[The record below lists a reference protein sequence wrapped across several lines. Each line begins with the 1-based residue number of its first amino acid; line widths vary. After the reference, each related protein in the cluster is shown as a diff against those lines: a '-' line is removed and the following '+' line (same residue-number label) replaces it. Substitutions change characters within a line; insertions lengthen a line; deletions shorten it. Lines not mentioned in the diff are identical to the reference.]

1 MKDTLNQQ
9 NLNKNN
15 SISFLTK
22 FIATGLYSGYSPV
35 APGTAGSVV
44 GILFLLIPGFGTPI
58 PLATAVII
66 GFFIGTYT
74 SNRMEKQLGE
84 DPPPVVIDEIV
95 GMWISLLFLP
105 KGLFVVFTAFIFF
118 RIFDIVKP
126 QPARYMEKLK
136 HGWGIMLD
144 DVVAGIY
151 ANLTT
156 QLIIW
161 FFPALMR

>member
-1 MKDTLNQQ
+1 MTDTLDQQ

-22 FIATGLYSGYSPV
+22 FIATGFYSGYSPV

-44 GILFLLIPGFGTPI
+44 GILFLLIPGFES
-58 PLATAVII
+58 PLLLSVAIVAM
-66 GFFIGTYT
+66 FFIGVIS
-74 SNRMEKQLGE
+74 SNRMEKRFGD
-84 DPPPVVIDEIV
+84 DPSIVVIDEIV

-144 DVVAGIY
+144 DVAAGIY
-151 ANLTT
+151 ANLAT

-161 FFPALMR
+161 FFPSLMR

>member
-1 MKDTLNQQ
+1 MTDTLDQQ
-9 NLNKNN
+9 NPNKNN
-15 SISFLTK
+15 SIPFLTK
-22 FIATGLYSGYSPV
+22 FIATGFYSGYSPV

-44 GILFLLIPGFGTPI
+44 GILFFLIPGFGTPI

-74 SNRMEKQLGE
+74 SNRMEKRFGE
-84 DPPPVVIDEIV
+84 DPSIVVIDEIV

-105 KGLFVVFTAFIFF
+105 NNLFVIFTAFILF

-126 QPARYMEKLK
+126 QPARYMEKFP

-151 ANLTT
+151 ANAAT
-156 QLIIW
+156 QILILII
-161 FFPALMR
+161 PNITG